1 MSSTMKICLVT
12 AAYPTKTRADSGSF
26 IRDQALLAK
35 EMDCALSVV
44 VPQIFRND
52 DLFFLD
58 GSLKVFRFPFMTEE
72 KFLAEY
78 ETIPVFR
85 VVSYLLSGV
94 YRAWKVVQREQVEL
108 IHAHWVIPTGLI
120 GVVVG
125 RYLTGKPVVVTAH
138 RADINVFPEKSK
150 LARLAAKFVLKKADH
165 VIAVS
170 AALRERIREEYGVS
184 EGRISVIN
192 MGVDPRLFRPRDKKE
207 VREQLELPLDG
218 KVVLFAGGLISVK
231 GLEYLLMA
239 VPRVLEKEKRALFI
253 LVGTGSL
260 EARLK
265 QMARELGV
273 SEQVRFVGERPHE
286 ELPLWISAAE
296 AIVLPS
302 LDEGLPVLLMEALA
316 SGVPV
321 IATRVGGTPEV
332 VKEGR
337 NGFLVEPRNPEAL
350 AEKLSLLLSD
360 EKLYR
365 ELAANCRMPEG
376 CDMES
381 NIRQTVE
388 IYRRVLKP

>member
-1 MSSTMKICLVT
+1 MSRTMKICLVT

-26 IRDQALLAK
+26 IRDQALLAE

-85 VVSYLLSGV
+85 VVSYLLSGA

-120 GVVVG
+120 GVIVG

-150 LARLAAKFVLKKADH
+150 LARLAAKFVLKKADY

-239 VPRVLEKEKRALFI
+239 VPRVLEREKKALFI

-260 EARLK
+260 EARLR

-286 ELPLWISAAE
+286 ELPLWLSAAE
-296 AIVLPS
+296 VIVLPS
-302 LDEGLPVLLMEALA
+302 LDEGLPVLLMEGLA

-321 IATRVGGTPEV
+321 VATRVGGSSEV
-332 VKEGR
+332 VKDGK

-388 IYRRVLKP
+388 IYRGVLKP